1 MSAMARAPSPI
12 KRRRSRTRSPLLPLP
27 FLTARSC
34 PCRHRGRRPAIS
46 YTLGKPQQACH
57 PYAGM
62 CGGLGSMPARVV
74 KTTKKNGRPSP
85 GGRRCY
91 FLFMVS
97 NKAVAAMSKATSHFN
112 VLLIGVSLR
121 VRLPSLSISTLRSAP
136 TTATVSCSFV
146 STATESF
153 TKEDLSV
160 RWWTLSRSLTMRRSV
175 TTLRRSVSPVS
186 FTRTVSMVFSHTVS
200 RTVTQTTSCRV
211 SVTTSVLWLRVCV
224 AVLRLTLQA
233 VKHRTLSPM
242 RTAVNP
248 LYRIA

>member
-1 MSAMARAPSPI
+1 
-12 KRRRSRTRSPLLPLP
+12 
-27 FLTARSC
+27 
-34 PCRHRGRRPAIS
+34 
-46 YTLGKPQQACH
+46 
-57 PYAGM
+57 
-62 CGGLGSMPARVV
+62 
-74 KTTKKNGRPSP
+74 
-85 GGRRCY
+85 
-91 FLFMVS
+91 
-97 NKAVAAMSKATSHFN
+97 MSKATSHFN

-121 VRLPSLSISTLRSAP
+121 VRLPSLSISTLRFAP

-186 FTRTVSMVFSHTVS
+186 FTCRVSVVFSHTVS